1 MSKTKTQQAQPIF
14 ETVTINLESP
24 TPALPVVSGKQK
36 SLANLKKG
44 NSRAGIPNKNTKAI
58 KEMILGALEDAGG
71 QDYLLGQATTN
82 PVAFMG
88 LIAKILP
95 AEVKNQM
102 EGGIVV
108 HFTTGV
114 PRE

>member
-1 MSKTKTQQAQPIF
+1 VKGGEVLM
-14 ETVTINLESP
+14 
-24 TPALPVVSGKQK
+24 PALCPAMVAFAVIHAGATPVFCDVDPETHHINHVDAHDKV
-36 SLANLKKG
+36 
-44 NSRAGIPNKNTKAI
+44 NKNTKAI
-58 KEMILGALEDAGG
+58 KEMILGALDDAGG